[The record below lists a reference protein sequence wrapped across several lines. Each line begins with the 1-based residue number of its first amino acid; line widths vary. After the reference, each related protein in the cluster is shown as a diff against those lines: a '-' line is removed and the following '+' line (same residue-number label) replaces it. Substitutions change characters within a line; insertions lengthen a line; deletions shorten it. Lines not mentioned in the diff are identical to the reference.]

1 MVYAPLK
8 YDRPRCKAAQIFYD
22 CHRRSQPL
30 IETIVEDDQDKAL
43 PDNDDSSEKPRRRSR
58 SKRSSQKSTSSMPAL
73 PPAANSVAGG
83 IYKVQIFYLAARSTN
98 PKAPVK
104 DALWFATYPI
114 IPRVGDCL
122 FHDGVYYQ
130 VERVFLYENMGPG
143 WYADIEVSFYGRR

>member
-1 MVYAPLK
+1 M
-8 YDRPRCKAAQIFYD
+8 
-22 CHRRSQPL
+22 
-30 IETIVEDDQDKAL
+30 EDEPGKGL
-43 PDNDDSSEKPRRRSR
+43 PDSSEKPKRRSR
-58 SKRSSQKSTSSMPAL
+58 ARRSKKPASALPAL

-83 IYKVQIFYLAARSTN
+83 IYKVQIFYLAARNQN

-130 VERVFLYENMGPG
+130 VERVFLYEIIGPG
-143 WYADIEVSFYGRR
+143 WYADIEVTFYGRR